1 MAGHHPIG
9 HQGSSLAKLTSDEDW
24 VSYWVSYY
32 MRSRQ
37 LRRASVKSWK
47 SARETW
53 KRKLVQAE
61 RIRCRECSRIAH
73 LWLRTF
79 GYGPKR
85 YLLQK
90 GIATGPA
97 KAR

>member
-79 GYGPKR
+79 GYRPKR